1 MKFKLSPIK
10 RVNVVFIVGT
20 AAILLIAL
28 LIASALEFTFAHLDL
43 INLSPTNAS
52 GWYWVLIF
60 TLTSIIIGIVLAF
73 LLGRIIFKPINKI
86 VDAMSSLAEGDFS
99 TRIKLGN
106 YDEAKKI
113 ETSFNT
119 LAEELEKTEI
129 LRSDFINEFS
139 HELKTPIVSISGLIA
154 LMKSEELD
162 EAEKKKYLA
171 VMEEEANRLTAMTS
185 NALYLSKLE
194 TQGILTN
201 LKKYNVSE
209 QIRSCVL
216 LLERKW
222 EKKELIPSLDFDEYE
237 LYANEDMIKE
247 VWLNLIDNAIKFAD
261 KGSEFEIAIKEVD
274 EHLHISVSNYGPEI
288 PESEYK
294 AIFGKFYQV
303 EKSRSTEGNGIGLS
317 IVKHIL
323 KLHKADITVESKN
336 GKTTFTVII
345 KKDGSLQN

>member
-1 MKFKLSPIK
+1 MKRFVALVLTLILVLGIACAAHAEGEKKGTIA
-10 RVNVVFIVGT
+10 VVCYVTSAPYFSFGESAAKATGEALGYDVIWTGT
-20 AAILLIAL
+20 TEVDTPGLISIIEN
-28 LIASALEFTFAHLDL
+28 LIEQKVDALEL
-43 INLSPTNAS
+43 NA
-52 GWYWVLIF
+52 
-60 TLTSIIIGIVLAF
+60 
-73 LLGRIIFKPINKI
+73 KQQK
-86 VDAMSSLAEGDFS
+86 DFVAS
-99 TRIKLGN
+99 
-106 YDEAKKI
+106 
-113 ETSFNT
+113 
-119 LAEELEKTEI
+119 
-129 LRSDFINEFS
+129 FS

-162 EAEKKKYLA
+162 EEEKKKYLS

-288 PESEYK
+288 PKSEYK

-323 KLHKADITVESKN
+323 KLHKADITVESEN